1 MGNVTKG
8 YETICFGSASLLG
21 TIGLVETC
29 KEGTTG
35 QALGLAPC
43 LKQDRDY
50 PFHIFQLQGSHGLIP
65 DLEPRAIDTSI
76 TKR

>member
-1 MGNVTKG
+1 MGYVTKG
-8 YETICFGSASLLG
+8 HETICFLFASLLG
-21 TIGLVETC
+21 TIGLVETH
-29 KEGTTG
+29 KVGTIG

-43 LKQDRDY
+43 LGQDRDN